1 MKELKM
7 TQHKDGAGKK
17 RRLRFISSLFAIIL
31 MLGCI
36 MIPDT
41 NAQASSLSVGVSASS
56 VKIGDT
62 VTVSITVPAGVS
74 ATVNVTY
81 PSGIFSFSSASDTA
95 SANGGTV
102 SMTIGSYGSSNT
114 KTTGT
119 MKFKAKAAGSATF
132 SASAPIAGNQ
142 DGDRVSVGGA
152 SASVRVKNE
161 ANENNSNKSDSS
173 NGSDTS
179 DSNSDDNKTKSADNS
194 LASLTLSS
202 GSLSPAF
209 KYSVTNY
216 TAEVANDVT
225 SVVVSA
231 KTSNA
236 NATVE
241 SVKGGENLSVGAN
254 KIQIVVKAENGV
266 TATYTITVTR
276 KESGDNTDE
285 PEPDNTDEPQEQCY
299 DIGGVK
305 MYPSEDGDESQIPE
319 EFSLS
324 EITLWEKAYPYWVN
338 DTIGSDVGL
347 IYLVDEN
354 QENGAWYRISEAS
367 PYEAKPFICFKSEY
381 GYIIATPEKM
391 NETAPAGYT
400 SETISIEGK
409 GVADAFVKAGDE
421 ENCLIYAVNQDGV
434 YGLYQYDL
442 QDRTYMRYKEAPV
455 AEDTQVP
462 EEPTIEDS
470 TKVSDLESQ
479 NRLLFYAF
487 IVVVAI
493 LLVVIVI
500 LVVKRRHDGDDYAD
514 DDDYEEEDE
523 EDEEEED
530 TDSASK
536 DVGYRMDELDL
547 SDERA
552 GASKRYDRSAFL
564 SGDEVTAEDAE
575 PDETAEEQTNI
586 EGEPESEITDE
597 ESIGTENQILP
608 EATGT
613 EAETAKQLDEDSTMK
628 EANEQAQEADLGG
641 EHMQQEKS
649 LEVTTNT
656 VDLEAVLAQA
666 VAETMDERADGK
678 VQTVEKN
685 DDVVKSEETISTEED
700 DDAAVQEESEEER
713 PRKDTH
719 KKKSYREK
727 IRESMDDFED
737 EDDFDSEEDEE
748 DYDDEP
754 KKSRKEKKEK
764 HGFFGRKK
772 KNDEDEDD
780 DIEFLDL

>member
-7 TQHKDGAGKK
+7 TQHKDEAGKK
-17 RRLRFISSLFAIIL
+17 RRLRFLSSLFAIVL

-81 PSGIFSFSSASDTA
+81 PSGTFSFSSASDTA

-161 ANENNSNKSDSS
+161 ANEDNSNKSDNS

-179 DSNSDDNKTKSADNS
+179 DNNSDDNKTKSADNS

-209 KYSVTNY
+209 KYNVTNY

-276 KESGDNTDE
+276 KESGDTTDE

-319 EFSLS
+319 GFALS

-354 QENGAWYRISEAS
+354 KENGAWYRISEAS
-367 PYEAKPFICFKSEY
+367 PYEANPFICFKSEY

-400 SETISIEGK
+400 SETINIEGK

-493 LLVVIVI
+493 LLIVIVI
-500 LVVKRRHDGDDYAD
+500 LVVKRRHDGDDYED

-523 EDEEEED
+523 EEEEEED
-530 TDSASK
+530 TDSASN
-536 DVGYRMDELDL
+536 DVGYHEDELDL
-547 SDERA
+547 SDERV

-564 SGDEVTAEDAE
+564 TGDEVTAEDAE

-597 ESIGTENQILP
+597 ESTSAENPIVL
-608 EATGT
+608 EAAVT
-613 EAETAKQLDEDSTMK
+613 EAETS
-628 EANEQAQEADLGG
+628 
-641 EHMQQEKS
+641 
-649 LEVTTNT
+649 EVTTNT

-700 DDAAVQEESEEER
+700 DDVAVQEESEEER

-727 IRESMDDFED
+727 IREAMDDFED

-748 DYDDEP
+748 DYDDEL

-772 KNDEDEDD
+772 KKDKDEDD

>member
-7 TQHKDGAGKK
+7 TQHKDEAGKK
-17 RRLRFISSLFAIIL
+17 RRLRFLSSLFAIIL

-81 PSGIFSFSSASDTA
+81 PSGTFSFSSASDTA

-173 NGSDTS
+173 NGSDAS
-179 DSNSDDNKTKSADNS
+179 DNNSDDNKTKSADNS

-209 KYSVTNY
+209 KYNVTNY

-276 KESGDNTDE
+276 KESDDTTDDNTDE

-319 EFSLS
+319 GFALS

-354 QENGAWYRISEAS
+354 KENGAWYRISEAS
-367 PYEAKPFICFKSEY
+367 PYEANPFICFKSEY

-400 SETISIEGK
+400 SETINIEGK

-493 LLVVIVI
+493 LLIVIVI
-500 LVVKRRHDGDDYAD
+500 LVVKRRHDGDDYED
-514 DDDYEEEDE
+514 DDDYEEEE
-523 EDEEEED
+523 EEEED
-530 TDSASK
+530 TDSASN
-536 DVGYRMDELDL
+536 DVGYHEDELDL
-547 SDERA
+547 SDERV

-564 SGDEVTAEDAE
+564 TGDEVTAEDAE

-613 EAETAKQLDEDSTMK
+613 EAETS
-628 EANEQAQEADLGG
+628 
-641 EHMQQEKS
+641 
-649 LEVTTNT
+649 EVTTNT

-700 DDAAVQEESEEER
+700 
-713 PRKDTH
+713 
-719 KKKSYREK
+719 
-727 IRESMDDFED
+727 
-737 EDDFDSEEDEE
+737 
-748 DYDDEP
+748 YDDEL

-772 KNDEDEDD
+772 KKDEDEDD

>member
-7 TQHKDGAGKK
+7 TQHKDEAGKK
-17 RRLRFISSLFAIIL
+17 RRLRFLSSLFAIVLI
-31 MLGCI
+31 LGCI

-81 PSGIFSFSSASDTA
+81 PSGTFSFSSASDTA

-173 NGSDTS
+173 NGSDAS
-179 DSNSDDNKTKSADNS
+179 DNNSDDNKTKSADNS

-209 KYSVTNY
+209 KYNVTTY

-276 KESGDNTDE
+276 KESGDTTDE

-319 EFSLS
+319 GFALS

-354 QENGAWYRISEAS
+354 KENGAWYRISEAS
-367 PYEAKPFICFKSEY
+367 PYEANPFICFKSEY

-400 SETISIEGK
+400 SETINIEGK

-493 LLVVIVI
+493 LLIVIVI
-500 LVVKRRHDGDDYAD
+500 LVVKRRHDGDDYED

-523 EDEEEED
+523 EEEEEED
-530 TDSASK
+530 TDSASN
-536 DVGYRMDELDL
+536 DVGYHEDELDL
-547 SDERA
+547 SDERV

-564 SGDEVTAEDAE
+564 TGDEVTAEDAE

-613 EAETAKQLDEDSTMK
+613 EAENS
-628 EANEQAQEADLGG
+628 
-641 EHMQQEKS
+641 
-649 LEVTTNT
+649 EVTTNT

-700 DDAAVQEESEEER
+700 DDVAVQEESEEER

-727 IRESMDDFED
+727 IREAMDDFED

-748 DYDDEP
+748 DYDDEL

-772 KNDEDEDD
+772 KKDEDEDD

>member
-7 TQHKDGAGKK
+7 TQHKDEAGKK
-17 RRLRFISSLFAIIL
+17 RRLRFLSSLFAIIL

-81 PSGIFSFSSASDTA
+81 PSGTFSFSSASDTA

-179 DSNSDDNKTKSADNS
+179 DNNSDDNKTKSADNS

-209 KYSVTNY
+209 KYNVTNY

-276 KESGDNTDE
+276 KESGDTTDE

-319 EFSLS
+319 GFALS

-354 QENGAWYRISEAS
+354 KENGAWYRISEAS
-367 PYEAKPFICFKSEY
+367 PYEANPFICFKSEY

-400 SETISIEGK
+400 SETINIEGK

-493 LLVVIVI
+493 LLIVIVI
-500 LVVKRRHDGDDYAD
+500 LVVKRRHDGDDYED
-514 DDDYEEEDE
+514 DDDYE
-523 EDEEEED
+523 EEEED
-530 TDSASK
+530 TDSASN
-536 DVGYRMDELDL
+536 DVGYHEDELDL
-547 SDERA
+547 SDERV

-564 SGDEVTAEDAE
+564 TGDEVTAEDAE

-613 EAETAKQLDEDSTMK
+613 EAETS
-628 EANEQAQEADLGG
+628 
-641 EHMQQEKS
+641 
-649 LEVTTNT
+649 EVTTNT
-656 VDLEAVLAQA
+656 VDLEAVLARA

-700 DDAAVQEESEEER
+700 DDVAVQEESEEER

-727 IRESMDDFED
+727 IREAMDDFED

-748 DYDDEP
+748 DYDDEL

-772 KNDEDEDD
+772 KKDEDEDD